1 MMVFHSLKYHGVASD
16 QKFKIF
22 GSILNIDNVKT
33 VEKDEY
39 TCNAIN
45 SVGMDSKKVKL
56 LVNETQKKMHEE
68 RKKKAASLVV
78 KLKNTD
84 NASGGPR
91 AKRVNTKKL
100 VATRRPNTKILKGQ
114 LQIYIQNRFRLYGRE

>member
-1 MMVFHSLKYHGVASD
+1 MDILKFNMMVFHSLKYHGVASD

-56 LVNETQKKMHEE
+56 LVNVYSPLIKVSCHTETEYQDPQRTASNLYTESIPPLWTRVTEYEE
-68 RKKKAASLVV
+68 K
-78 KLKNTD
+78 
-84 NASGGPR
+84 
-91 AKRVNTKKL
+91 
-100 VATRRPNTKILKGQ
+100 
-114 LQIYIQNRFRLYGRE
+114 